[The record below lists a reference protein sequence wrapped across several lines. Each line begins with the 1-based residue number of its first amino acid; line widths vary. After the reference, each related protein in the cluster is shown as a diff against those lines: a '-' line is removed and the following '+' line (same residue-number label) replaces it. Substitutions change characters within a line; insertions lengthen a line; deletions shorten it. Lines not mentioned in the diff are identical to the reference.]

1 MIPIARTEKLLIQR
15 VGNELIV
22 YDEANKSSHS
32 LNSMAAR
39 VYELCDG
46 QHTIKDIAQ
55 LLEKELHIS
64 RHEEVDIRGLVWL
77 TLEELERYQLIKEY
91 VKQPT
96 GVASISRRTVIKTGA
111 LVGGFAI
118 GSMFPVVKSIV
129 APTPAMASSSACRR
143 IILFCS
149 ARAENQPTREDA
161 LTMARQKCQDN
172 KSPNANCPTSCDSP
186 CSPFEAIETTIKQ
199 NDDETWTATALGRC
213 GCDN

>member
-111 LVGGFAI
+111 LVGGFAL
-118 GSMFPVVKSIV
+118 GSMFPVVRSIV
-129 APTPAMASSSACRR
+129 APTPAMAVSIAVNRRAKKGEACNVD
-143 IILFCS
+143 LADPGCEEGLDCS
-149 ARAENQPTREDA
+149 LGNT
-161 LTMARQKCQDN
+161 
-172 KSPNANCPTSCDSP
+172 PNPGVDGSN
-186 CSPFEAIETTIKQ
+186 
-199 NDDETWTATALGRC
+199 GVC
-213 GCDN
+213 G